1 MKPEL
6 NKIAINLLINSKQ
19 SKLDTSSQAFRDISK
34 FVLTLDSFEAL
45 QVITDNFDYDIRHV
59 FINADTDLDKFK
71 QFVLKSARPDK
82 HIEFDLFDTQE
93 SVSKIYLNNLLTKR
107 HLNAKLFKLPLNPFT
122 LRLVMGADAEFVNS
136 FGQNIIYA
144 LPRVTDFALGLKESK
159 KSKPAKKAE
168 QAKKFGPAAKESEK
182 TAKKEAD
189 KAVKQPAAKEEVA
202 AKKEAPMK
210 PKASDK
216 FKKSAK
222 KVQDIDAKPAVE
234 ESASQKPANK
244 PADKFKR
251 KPHTDKFKKKRPKK
265 VQDVDVNFE
274 PDDVKKPKKPAAKSQ
289 EIDVKPEM
297 EEASQKPEVKSPDKP
312 KQKAKKQVAAK
323 SQEVNVDGDVDL
335 NLLSSDENPKKVQ
348 DVDLAI
354 DNMDIN
360 DLV

>member
-45 QVITDNFDYDIRHV
+45 HVISDNFDYDIRHV

-136 FGQNIIYA
+136 FGQNIIYSM
-144 LPRVTDFALGLKESK
+144 PRVTDFALGLKESK
-159 KSKPAKKAE
+159 KTKPAKKAE
-168 QAKKFGPAAKESEK
+168 QAKKFEPAVKEKMGKKEAGKAVKQSVAKEEV
-182 TAKKEAD
+182 TAKKEA
-189 KAVKQPAAKEEVA
+189 Q
-202 AKKEAPMK
+202 MK
-210 PKASDK
+210 PKVNDK

-222 KVQDIDAKPAVE
+222 KIQDIDAKPAVE
-234 ESASQKPANK
+234 ESASQKSANK
-244 PADKFKR
+244 PVDKFKR
-251 KPHTDKFKKKRPKK
+251 KTHTDKFKKKRPKK
-265 VQDVDVNFE
+265 VQDVDINIE
-274 PDDVKKPKKPAAKSQ
+274 PDDVKKPEKSAAKSQ
-289 EIDVKPEM
+289 EIDILP
-297 EEASQKPEVKSPDKP
+297 
-312 KQKAKKQVAAK
+312 
-323 SQEVNVDGDVDL
+323 
-335 NLLSSDENPKKVQ
+335 
-348 DVDLAI
+348 
-354 DNMDIN
+354 
-360 DLV
+360 

>member
-45 QVITDNFDYDIRHV
+45 QVISDNFDYDIRHV

-122 LRLVMGADAEFVNS
+122 LRLVIGADAEFVNS
-136 FGQNIIYA
+136 FGQNIIYSM
-144 LPRVTDFALGLKESK
+144 PRVTDFALGLKESK
-159 KSKPAKKAE
+159 KTKSVKKAE
-168 QAKKFGPAAKESEK
+168 QAKKFGTTAKESK
-182 TAKKEAD
+182 KGMKKETD
-189 KAVKQPAAKEEVA
+189 KTIKQSVAKEEVTA
-202 AKKEAPMK
+202 EKEAPMK
-210 PKASDK
+210 LKVNDK

-222 KVQDIDAKPAVE
+222 KIQDIDAKPAVE
-234 ESASQKPANK
+234 ESVSQKPVNK
-244 PADKFKR
+244 STDKFKR

-265 VQDVDVNFE
+265 VQDVDVNFK
-274 PDDVKKPKKPAAKSQ
+274 PDDVKKPEKSAAKSQ
-289 EIDVKPEM
+289 EINILPDIEESSMPEPKAVK
-297 EEASQKPEVKSPDKP
+297 KKS
-312 KQKAKKQVAAK
+312 AKLQAK
-323 SQEVNVDGDVDL
+323 SQEIDLGDMDL
-335 NLLSSDENPKKVQ
+335 NITPQEETKKDNKQQKVQ

-354 DNMDIN
+354 DSMDMS
-360 DLV
+360 DLM